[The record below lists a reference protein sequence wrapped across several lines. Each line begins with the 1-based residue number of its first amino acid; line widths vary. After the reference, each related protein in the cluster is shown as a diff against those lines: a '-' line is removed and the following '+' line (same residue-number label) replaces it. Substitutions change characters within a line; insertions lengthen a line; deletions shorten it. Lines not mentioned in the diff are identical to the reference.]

1 MKQISIVSPSGK
13 FYGSEQ
19 VLFDFLSQ
27 TQNRYHVYLPQG
39 LFYEKLQ
46 RQNKHFLHTFSSVKL
61 LYVRLLFLLLINRY
75 DGIYI
80 NEGGHVKYINFLAG
94 LFSRKY
100 FFVHIRLLEDCYGY
114 RLGRSRR
121 NISYVSVSEYITGEV
136 MRNAHLQCTTL
147 YDIYRPVSGFEG
159 INAINLLND
168 VLHIGIIGRVTTT
181 KGLHNISQY
190 CEYCENH
197 LVSFKM
203 EFHFYG
209 GIDEHLPE
217 IRSFVERTE
226 SYKHI
231 KCIFHGFVQDKKQ
244 IYQSIDILLHFN
256 KVESLGRIV
265 MEALDYGVPF
275 IGFQSG
281 GIGELAHQFGVE
293 KYMIGKGDNWE
304 ADLQNRITDMITH
317 KKEVIEDYSQAKLKM
332 ETLCNPKTYT
342 CRLEE
347 LFYE

>member
-1 MKQISIVSPSGK
+1 MKRIAIVSPSGK

-27 TQNRYHVYLPQG
+27 TQNRYYVYLPQG
-39 LFYEKLQ
+39 LLYEKLQ
-46 RQNKHFLHTFSSVKL
+46 RQNKHSLHTFSSVKL
-61 LYVRLLFLLLINRY
+61 LYFRLLFLLLINRY

-94 LFSRKY
+94 VLPHKH
-100 FFVHIRLLEDCYGY
+100 FFVHIRLLEDCYEH
-114 RLGRSRR
+114 RLGRNRR

-147 YDIYRPVSGFEG
+147 YDIYRPVSGFGG
-159 INAINLLND
+159 INAIKLLNNE
-168 VLHIGIIGRVTTT
+168 LHCGIIGRVTTT
-181 KGLHNISQY
+181 KGLHDISLY
-190 CEYCENH
+190 CEYCETH
-197 LVSFKM
+197 LVPFRM

-209 GIDEHLPE
+209 GIDEQLPE
-217 IRSFVERTE
+217 VRSFVKRTKF
-226 SYKHI
+226 YKHI

-244 IYQSIDILLHFN
+244 IYQSIDVLLHFN
-256 KVESLGRIV
+256 RIESLGRII
-265 MEALDYGVPF
+265 MEALDYGIPF

-293 KYMIGKGDNWE
+293 KYMIAEGNNWE
-304 ADLQNRITDMITH
+304 VDLQNRIVTMIAH
-317 KKEVIEDYSQAKLKM
+317 KEEVIEDYRQAKLRM
-332 ETLCNPKTYT
+332 EKLCNPETYT
-342 CRLEE
+342 RKLEA